1 MVVPLIIFA
10 SECFWIFPNFFVVFS
25 IHPQNGIQ
33 SQMRQRSVIL
43 GSPLPSLFLSV
54 SLPVSQYTGLDQS
67 EPARGLQGVRH

>member
-10 SECFWIFPNFFVVFS
+10 SECFWIFPNFFFVFS

-67 EPARGLQGVRH
+67 ERARGLQGVRH